1 MAPYRRRTGGAAWLP
16 DTATH
21 AVFDA
26 FNAEMSDLARRGGVS
41 SWLFT

>member
-1 MAPYRRRTGGAAWLP
+1 LPAA
-16 DTATH
+16 ATQ
-21 AVFDA
+21 ADFDA